1 VAQTRIVNRTRGT
14 VLAAR
19 AGVARSFGT
28 RLLGLMGRP
37 RFPPGTGLLFPG
49 TPWVHTCFVGFPVDL
64 VFYGE
69 GGVVL
74 AVTAALPPWR
84 FSQFHVRA
92 RGVAE
97 LPAGTAQATG
107 TLPGDVL
114 GFEVA
119 P

>member
-37 RFPPGTGLLFPG
+37 RFPAGTGLL
-49 TPWVHTCFVGFPVDL
+49 
-64 VFYGE
+64 
-69 GGVVL
+69 
-74 AVTAALPPWR
+74 
-84 FSQFHVRA
+84 
-92 RGVAE
+92 
-97 LPAGTAQATG
+97 
-107 TLPGDVL
+107 
-114 GFEVA
+114 GFEDA